1 MFNARL
7 TAFAAAIALASPVNA
22 QETTAD
28 TVVATVNGLEI
39 TVGHMIMA
47 RSSLPPQYQQI
58 PDEQLFENLLNQMI
72 QQAAIASTADGL
84 SRRGEFVVENTRR
97 SQFVEDTI
105 AAELSEALTEDA
117 LQAAYQE
124 AYASAEPEQEFSAA
138 HILVETEEKAAELKA
153 EIDQGADFAELAR
166 AYAALR
172 PGVAEI
178 ARWRGLGA
186 EIARQRELA
195 AEAGAENVE
204 SDDDGHVVVTDVDA
218 FAEVRD
224 ALEAKLGEAQRAALV
239 WRPQTGA
246 PMDEDAATTL
256 LKLIDTLEDNDDV
269 QRVASNFEIDDA
281 VLAHLTA

>member
-97 SQFVEDTI
+97 SQYVEDAI

-166 AYAALR
+166 AHSTG
-172 PGVAEI
+172 PSGPN
-178 ARWRGLGA
+178 GGDLGWFGKGMMVP
-186 EIARQRELA
+186 E
-195 AEAGAENVE
+195 
-204 SDDDGHVVVTDVDA
+204 
-218 FAEVRD
+218 
-224 ALEAKLGEAQRAALV
+224 
-239 WRPQTGA
+239 
-246 PMDEDAATTL
+246 
-256 LKLIDTLEDNDDV
+256 
-269 QRVASNFEIDDA
+269 FEEA
-281 VLAHLTA
+281 VLALQPGDVSGPVQTQFGWHLVKLNEVREKGAPELDAVRGELVQQIQRETIQRLVETASDGADIVRSEVEIAPSVISDADLLNE